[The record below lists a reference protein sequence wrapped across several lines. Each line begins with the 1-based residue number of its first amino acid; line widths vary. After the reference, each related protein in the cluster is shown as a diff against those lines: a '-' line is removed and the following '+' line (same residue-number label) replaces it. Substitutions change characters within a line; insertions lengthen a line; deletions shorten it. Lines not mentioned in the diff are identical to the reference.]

1 VLPAPFGVLPLVA
14 LIAVSDRLCAATFDP
29 RQFRI
34 TIWYSGDDGETWV
47 RSLEASTEWPVVAS
61 STSPASLSIGN
72 VLFLEFE
79 PGNWKHTEIGQG
91 GSAIYRIQ
99 GARVDGQTFILAL
112 TTTGILRSED
122 LGETWQPE
130 PLDLPVSELV
140 DISVD
145 GPIFSVLLTGGR
157 IWQRDLRAVLAAKD

>member
-1 VLPAPFGVLPLVA
+1 

-34 TIWYSGDDGETWV
+34 TIWYSEDDGENWA

-61 STSPASLSIGN
+61 STSPASMSIGN
-72 VLFLEFE
+72 VLFLEFQ
-79 PGNWKHTEIGQG
+79 PGNWKHSEVGQG
-91 GSAIYRIQ
+91 GNAIYRIQ
-99 GARVDGQTFILAL
+99 GARLGDQTFILAL
-112 TTTGILRSED
+112 TTAGILRSED
-122 LGETWQPE
+122 LGETWQSE

-145 GPIFSVLLTGGR
+145 GPTFSVLLTGGR
-157 IWQRDLRAVLAAKD
+157 IWQRDLRGDL